1 MILSHLKIAWKV
13 LLRRKFFTFVSLF
26 GTAFTLVVLMV
37 IAAMM
42 DGFLSPGGP
51 ESNLDRT
58 LFISRMAMRGA
69 ENEWT
74 GNPGYGFLDKYCRDL
89 PGVASMSIYTEPG
102 SVTTFLNGEKILSE
116 LRRTDGDYWSVFT
129 FRFLEGRAFSRE
141 DVDNAANVA
150 VINAATRRKFFGEGT
165 AVGRT
170 LEAGGRS
177 YTVIGVVADVPR
189 VRDAAYGD
197 IWAPLTTAKSDEYR
211 TRLMG
216 NFSAALLARSRS
228 DFPAIRA
235 EFQRRLPT
243 VQLTDPA
250 NYDRLEGAPRTRF
263 DDLVSET
270 AGTDGRDERARTTL
284 FIVAA
289 SLAALLFMSLPAIN
303 LVNLNISRILERS
316 SEIGIR
322 KAFGATSGDLVGQ
335 FLLENLVLVLMGGAI
350 GLVASAWI
358 LDLINKSGWIP
369 HAAFQLN
376 GRVFLVAFALSAFFG
391 LLSGVYPAWRMSR
404 LEPVQA
410 LNGGTR

>member
-51 ESNLDRT
+51 EVNLDRT
-58 LFISRMAMRGA
+58 LFISRMAMRG
-69 ENEWT
+69 EQNEWT

-89 PGVASMSIYTEPG
+89 PGVAAMSIYTEAG
-102 SVTTFLNGEKILSE
+102 SVTSFLDGEKILSD
-116 LRRTDGDYWSVFT
+116 LRRTDGDYWSVFA
-129 FRFLEGRAFSRE
+129 FRFLEGRAYSRE
-141 DVDNAANVA
+141 DVANAASVA
-150 VINAATRRKFFGEGT
+150 VITAATRRRFFGEGP
-165 AVGRT
+165 ALGRT
-170 LEAGGRS
+170 LETGGRS

-189 VRDAAYGD
+189 VRDAAYGE
-197 IWAPLTTAKSDEYR
+197 IWAPLTTIKGDEYR

-216 NFSAALLARSRS
+216 NFTAALLARSKG

-235 EFQRRLPT
+235 EFARRLPT
-243 VQLTDPA
+243 VQLTDPE
-250 NYDRLEGAPRTRF
+250 NYDRMEGSPRTRF
-263 DDLVSET
+263 EELAGEA
-270 AGTDGRDERARTTL
+270 AGTEGADERPRTAL
-284 FIVAA
+284 FVAVGM
-289 SLAALLFMSLPAIN
+289 LAALLFMSLPAIN

-322 KAFGATSGDLVGQ
+322 KAFGATSGNLVGQ

-350 GLVASAWI
+350 GFMASAWI
-358 LDLINKSGWIP
+358 LDLINRSGWIP

-376 GRVFLVAFALSAFFG
+376 WRVFLAAFALSAFFG

-410 LNGGTR
+410 LNGGSR